1 LAKPKFTKYFWRNFS
16 MAFTAHTRKKIAV
29 IGAGF
34 VGSTTAHWAAQKEI
48 ADVVLLDINEGAAI
62 GKTLDLAQAASMEM
76 FDTKIKGT
84 SNYADIAN
92 SDVVIVTA
100 GMPRKPGMSRDELI
114 GINAKI
120 VKDVCAGIKQH
131 APDSIVI
138 VVCNPMD
145 VMALYAKQQLG
156 FPRERVL
163 GMGGCLDSA
172 RFRTFIAEEC
182 GVYYKDVT
190 GVVVGNHGDAMVPL
204 VRTASVGSV
213 PLIDMLPADKIAAI
227 VQRTKTAGAE
237 IGGHLKTGSAY
248 YAPARGA
255 IEMAEAILKDQKR
268 VLPVAVELKGEFGVN
283 DGMMVG
289 VMCVIGGKGLEK
301 IIDYKF
307 NADEKAEFEKSVNAV
322 RTLCEGLKAVQ

>member
-1 LAKPKFTKYFWRNFS
+1 
-16 MAFTAHTRKKIAV
+16 MAHTRKKIAV

-34 VGSTTAHWAAQKEI
+34 VGSTTAHWAAQKELG
-48 ADVVLLDINEGAAI
+48 DVVLLDVNEGAAI
-62 GKTLDLAQAASMEM
+62 GKSLDLFQSAPIEM
-76 FDTKIKGT
+76 FDSKVKGT

-92 SDVVIVTA
+92 ADVVIITA
-100 GMPRKPGMSRDELI
+100 GMPRKPGMSRDELV

-120 VKDVCAGIKQH
+120 VKDVCAGVKQH
-131 APDSIVI
+131 APNSTVI

-145 VMALYAKQQLG
+145 VMAVYAKQQLG

-172 RFRTFIAEEC
+172 RFRAFIAEELN
-182 GVYYKDVT
+182 VSIKDVT
-190 GVVVGNHGDAMVPL
+190 GVVLGNHGDAMVPL

-213 PLIDMLPADKIAAI
+213 PLMDLLPADKISAI
-227 VQRTKTAGAE
+227 VARTKQAGAE

-248 YAPARGA
+248 YAPSRGA

-268 VLPVAVELKGEFGVN
+268 VLPVAVELNGEFGVN
-283 DGMMVG
+283 DKLMVG

-301 IIDYKF
+301 IVDYKF
-307 NADEKAEFEKSVNAV
+307 NADEKAEFEKSVEAV
-322 RTLCEGLKAVQ
+322 RTLVSTLKTVQ